1 MLLTD
6 THTHLYAAEFD
17 EDRGEMLQ
25 RAFKNNVNKILL
37 PNIDSGSVAGMK
49 ALCDTYPE
57 NCFAMMGLHPCL
69 VKENFEEELA
79 LVQKELFGN
88 YKYCAVGEMGLDL
101 YWDKTFFEQQKQ
113 AFIQQVKWSIELNL
127 PLSIHT
133 REATDETIELLKQ
146 AELKGARGVFHCFSG
161 NAEQAQQAIDLG
173 FYLGIGG
180 VLTFKNSGLDKI
192 VSTISLE
199 KLVLETDAPYLAPV
213 PFRGK
218 RNESSYILNI
228 AQKLA
233 EIKGETLQKVAE
245 ITTQNAFTIFGIA

>member
-1 MLLTD
+1 MLLVD

-17 EDRGEMLQ
+17 EDRGEILQ
-25 RAFKNNVNKILL
+25 RAIKNNVNKILL
-37 PNIDSGSVAGMK
+37 PNIDGGSLVSLK
-49 ALCDTYPE
+49 ALCDAYPG
-57 NCFAMMGLHPCL
+57 NCFAMMGLHPCS
-69 VKENFEEELA
+69 VKENYEEELA
-79 LVQKELFGN
+79 LVEKELFGS

-113 AFIQQVKWSIELNL
+113 AFIRQVKWSIELKL

-133 REATDETIELLKQ
+133 REATNEAIELLKMP
-146 AELKGARGVFHCFSG
+146 ELKGARGVFHCFSG
-161 NAEQAQQAIDLG
+161 TAEQAQQVVDSG
-173 FYLGIGG
+173 FHLGIGG
-180 VLTFKNSGLDKI
+180 VLTFKNSGLDKVI
-192 VSTISLE
+192 ISVPLE

-218 RNESSYILNI
+218 RNESSYIVNI

-245 ITTQNAFTIFGIA
+245 VTTQNALAIFGIA